1 MIWLYTATVFLSAA
15 LLFMVQPLAGKMVLP
30 LAGGSSAVWTTCMLF
45 FQAGLL
51 AGYMYSHLLTTRVRL
66 VGQVAVH
73 ALLAAGAVVA
83 LPMFIPADAGGP
95 TSGSVTGWLLT
106 SLGTAFGLPFFVVST
121 TGPLVQ
127 RWFSRTRHPSAKDP
141 YFLYAASNVGSAV
154 GLLGYPFLI
163 EPRLSLIEQSLWWAG
178 GYILLGLMLVA
189 CGVVAWRAAGE
200 AEALGERSA
209 AEEAPPEPVSWRRRM
224 HWTLLAAVPSSLM
237 IGVTQIIATD
247 LASVPLLW
255 VVPLF
260 LYLMTFSVAFSPRIP
275 MPAWVLGWLLGAFS
289 LLAAYVVMTGRHS
302 PFVLIALTHLIC
314 FTLAALMCHRR
325 LADDRPSP
333 ARLTEFFFFLALG
346 GVLGGAFNALVAP
359 AAFTLIS
366 EYPIA
371 LALAVC
377 LRPAPRVSI
386 GRFAWLNPAGAGQR
400 WLALVAGVLATI
412 AVYFGTGAAGRAA
425 GLGVGSVENLQTIAT
440 LGVCFATIMV
450 LAWPGVTAAALAAA
464 MLTGQYVSKHAYGD
478 ETLTIRRSFF
488 GVNHVYRIDPRAEG
502 KAPAMFKLLHGT
514 TLHGAQLRGSTT
526 RARADGTTFEHDA
539 RLDPTTY
546 YHRLGPVGDI
556 MRAAASGGPARSA
569 QERAAFS
576 LVSLARGSLLADGLA
591 PGPGSALVALAAIP
605 GAMNAIAENVRPSS
619 PATSVAVIGLGTGSV
634 AAYAQRGDSYRFY
647 EIDPVVRDLASDPQY
662 FTYLDDARQRGA
674 SIQIVLGDGRREI
687 AKAADGSYGVIML
700 DAFSSDSIPVHLLT
714 VEAMDTY
721 LKKLRPDGLLAV
733 HISNRYFDLSPV
745 LARVC
750 EQLGVPVF
758 VSTDAQGTNEPGSRG
773 YTPERGKYEE
783 MSRSVWV
790 VIARDERALAP
801 FAGDSKFWVR
811 MPKAPGGDRYLW
823 QDDFSNVLDVLKGF
837 KN

>member
-15 LLFMVQPLAGKMVLP
+15 LLFMVQPMAGKMVLP

-66 VGQVAVH
+66 VGQVGVH
-73 ALLAAGAVVA
+73 ALLAAGALIA

-95 TSGSVTGWLLT
+95 TSGSVTGWLLA
-106 SLGTAFGLPFFVVST
+106 SLGAAFGLPFFVVST

-178 GYILLGLMLVA
+178 AYILLALMLVG
-189 CGVVAWRAAGE
+189 CGVVAWKAAGE
-200 AEALGERSA
+200 AEALGERPP
-209 AEEAPPEPVSWRRRM
+209 AEEATPEPISWSRRAR
-224 HWTLLAAVPSSLM
+224 WTLLAAVPSSLM

-275 MPAWVLGWLLGAFS
+275 LPAWVLGWLLGAFS
-289 LLAAYVVMTGRHS
+289 LLAAFVVMTGRHS
-302 PFVLIALTHLIC
+302 PFVGIALTHLVC

-325 LADDRPSP
+325 LADDRPTP

-346 GVLGGAFNALVAP
+346 GVAGGAFNALIAP
-359 AAFTLIS
+359 TAFTLIS
-366 EYPIA
+366 EYPVA

-377 LRPAPRVSI
+377 LRPTPRVLP
-386 GRFAWLNPAGAGQR
+386 GRFAWLNPATFASRGLVSAGGAIGTIAAYFGAG
-400 WLALVAGVLATI
+400 AI
-412 AVYFGTGAAGRAA
+412 GRAA
-425 GLGVGSVENLQTIAT
+425 GLGIGAVETTQSIAA
-440 LGVCFATIMV
+440 LGVCFATI
-450 LAWPGVTAAALAAA
+450 LLSAWPGVTAAALAAA

-488 GVNHVYRIDPRAEG
+488 GVNHVYRVDPREEG

-514 TLHGAQLRGSTT
+514 TLHGAQLRGSIT
-526 RARADGTTFEHDA
+526 RVRADGTTFEHDA

-546 YHRLGPVGDI
+546 YHRAGPVGDI
-556 MRAAASGGPARSA
+556 MRAAASGGPARSE

-576 LVSLARGSLLADGLA
+576 LVSLARGALLTDGLA
-591 PGPGSALVALAAIP
+591 PGPGSTLVGLAAIP
-605 GAMNAIAENVRPSS
+605 GAMNAIAEAVRPGS
-619 PATSVAVIGLGTGSV
+619 PATAVAVIGLGTGSV

-647 EIDPVVRDLASDPQY
+647 EIDPVVRDLASDPTY
-662 FTYLDDARQRGA
+662 FTYLDDARGRGA
-674 SIQIVLGDGRREI
+674 AIEIVLGDGRREI
-687 AKAADGSYGVIML
+687 AKARDATYGVIML

-721 LKKLRPDGLLAV
+721 LKKLRHDGMLAV

-750 EQLGVPVF
+750 EQLGVPAF
-758 VSTDAQGTNEPGSRG
+758 VSTDAAGTNEPGSRG
-773 YTPERGKYEE
+773 YTAERGKHEE

-790 VIARDERALAP
+790 VIAKDERALAP
-801 FAGDSKFWVR
+801 FAGDTKFWVR